1 MGKKKRVPKKIAGVK
16 LPKLLRSSSLVKALI
31 GTKLGRQIFADALV
45 AAAAA
50 AAAALVAVSA
60 DDVGDATKKV
70 ASAGKGG
77 AKRVKRAVKDA
88 AGAMSEVISNA
99 ARDALGQ
106 KDVDEKVP
114 TRKH

>member
-1 MGKKKRVPKKIAGVK
+1 MAKKKRVPKKIAGVK
-16 LPKLLRSSSLVKALI
+16 VPKLLRSSTLLKALL
-31 GTKLGRQIFADALV
+31 GTKLGRQILADALV

-60 DDVGDATKKV
+60 EDVGDATRKA
-70 ASAGKGG
+70 ASAGQDG

-99 ARDALGQ
+99 AREALGGR
-106 KDVDEKVP
+106 DADEKVP
-114 TRKH
+114 SRKH